1 MKGLLLHKLCF
12 KNNMTGVIAMV
23 LVPPAVKKICSR
35 AASLLAV
42 FASILDCNNQI
53 LADNLHNTITVIV
66 ASHCS
71 QFRAGNRANFHSF
84 NCSPQNYAWSELVLI
99 VHDKNG

>member
-1 MKGLLLHKLCF
+1 MKGLLLDKLCF
-12 KNNMTGVIAMV
+12 KNNMIGVIAMV

-71 QFRAGNRANFHSF
+71 QFRAGNGANFHSF

-99 VHDKNG
+99 VHNK